1 MSTISDIKEGK
12 TSLGIELGSTRV
24 KAVLI
29 GSDHTPIASGDCV
42 WENRKVDGWWTYT
55 MEDVWN
61 SIQKAYA
68 AMAKDV
74 QSRYDITLESVG
86 SIGISGMM
94 HGYIPFDKDGGQ
106 LCIFRTW
113 RNTRTAEASKLL
125 TDMLQFNIPQRW
137 SSSHL
142 TQAILNGE
150 EHVKGEYI

>member
-1 MSTISDIKEGK
+1 MGFTRRSGHKNRPECSFAAAQPAWKEIFMSTISDIKEGK

-74 QSRYDITLESVG
+74 QYRYDITLESV
-86 SIGISGMM
+86 
-94 HGYIPFDKDGGQ
+94 
-106 LCIFRTW
+106 
-113 RNTRTAEASKLL
+113 
-125 TDMLQFNIPQRW
+125 
-137 SSSHL
+137 
-142 TQAILNGE
+142 
-150 EHVKGEYI
+150 